1 MESDLTISEVQS
13 LAFQFFEDPQ
23 VVGLVFGGGA
33 GGGKG
38 LALDTKILTTNGWT
52 TMGDLK
58 KGDRVFDKDGN
69 PTEVVLVSKIHHRPC
84 YRVNFSDDSF
94 LIADDEHRWL
104 TFSDSE
110 RRALLRR
117 TKEYRDRRRSA
128 RKSRAK
134 QTTSIARLIAL
145 ADLNAKTAI
154 KHTKSAPKGT
164 VRSTE
169 HMFNSQKIRN
179 RSNYSVPVTKALQ
192 YPYSQLKLAP
202 YVLGAWL
209 GDGYTKTSKN
219 YAKICSGLGDADEL
233 FKYLG
238 EHVQIEELR
247 ATDSLRTV
255 RFVNL
260 VPHRKYIPREYL
272 ESSMEQRL
280 ELLKGLMDT
289 DGHACAAGSVEF
301 TTILPELADNFAE
314 LVRSLG
320 WRCTIRVGDAT
331 LNGKVVS
338 KKYRIKFS
346 PDKPVFKLSRKKN
359 RQKEPTIRT
368 HWKYITS
375 IEKVESVPTKC
386 IMVDSPSK
394 TYLAGETLTVT
405 HNTFLLGLIAAI
417 ACKKYPG
424 TRWGLARK
432 ELKSLKQTTLATL
445 ISKVHPSLGI
455 TENDYKLNLLDS
467 TLEYVNGS
475 SLLLLDLTAKPSDP
489 EMESLGSLEL
499 TGAFIDEVGEV
510 NKKPYDILA
519 SRVNRWLNKEYG
531 ITGKVVSSCNP
542 SPSFVRQEFY
552 DKYSQLGGG
561 RVQKWQNGHVWVNG
575 ERLPAY
581 NAYIRS
587 TVLDNPFVDEN
598 YVESLRRLPPL
609 EKRRLLDGN
618 WDYADEDGVLF
629 STALIDKMTV
639 YEIPEPEK
647 TRSGE
652 NKFSKFI
659 GVDPSD
665 AGKDDTVL
673 TLVEN
678 GVIAEQVEIPSP
690 KGKDDV
696 ISLYIANK
704 IVAYAQRHGFTPAL
718 AKNITIEG
726 NGVGAAL
733 RDSLRSLG
741 WRINVYTAGASTRN
755 DGYYQF
761 MIDAEEGKIKLLNT
775 VIEQGHLIR
784 QLSAHKY
791 DMDTGK
797 PKVTNKKEL
806 RRTLGRSPDHA
817 DSAMIA
823 NMAANKFKP
832 KNISAF
838 IRW

>member
-52 TMGDLK
+52 TMGELK
-58 KGDRVFDKDGN
+58 EGDYVFDKDGL
-69 PTEVVLVSKIHHRPC
+69 PSKVVLVSEIHHRPC
-84 YRVNFSDDSF
+84 YKLTFSDDSY

-104 TFSDSE
+104 TFNNEE
-110 RRALLRR
+110 RSNYFCR
-117 TKEYRDRRRSA
+117 
-128 RKSRAK
+128 
-134 QTTSIARLIAL
+134 
-145 ADLNAKTAI
+145 
-154 KHTKSAPKGT
+154 GT
-164 VRSTE
+164 VRDTQFLFNKHKAGGTE
-169 HMFNSQKIRN
+169 YAVPTVQGPVPSFVHMSEGC
-179 RSNYSVPVTKALQ
+179 
-192 YPYSQLKLAP
+192 PYEDWRYIIS
-202 YVLGAWL
+202 
-209 GDGYTKTSKN
+209 
-219 YAKICSGLGDADEL
+219 
-233 FKYLG
+233 
-238 EHVQIEELR
+238 IEE
-247 ATDSLRTV
+247 
-255 RFVNL
+255 
-260 VPHRKYIPREYL
+260 
-272 ESSMEQRL
+272 
-280 ELLKGLMDT
+280 
-289 DGHACAAGSVEF
+289 
-301 TTILPELADNFAE
+301 
-314 LVRSLG
+314 
-320 WRCTIRVGDAT
+320 
-331 LNGKVVS
+331 
-338 KKYRIKFS
+338 
-346 PDKPVFKLSRKKN
+346 
-359 RQKEPTIRT
+359 
-368 HWKYITS
+368 
-375 IEKVESVPTKC
+375 VESVPTKC
-386 IMVDSPSK
+386 IMVDSPSR

-510 NKKPYDILA
+510 SKKPYDILA

-561 RVQKWQNGHVWVNG
+561 RVQKWQNGYVWVNG

-678 GVIAEQVEIPSP
+678 GVIVEQVEIPSP
-690 KGKDDV
+690 KDKDDV

-806 RRTLGRSPDHA
+806 RRALGRSPDHA